1 MCVTVTSLALC
12 SRRTTLLLSL
22 TRSPSGGKG
31 LGQPVVATGD
41 ARRQLAVDACRD
53 FLDGEAGTGVDAL
66 DVALHRAEP
75 IDPARRGALVE
86 QREGTNLDG
95 ERGRLAAAQAQSGG
109 KIAETRLQIIQ
120 IDQDLRSEVANS
132 LPEIEAQTAEYA
144 ERKVS
149 AEDQL
154 KRIDLVAPQ
163 SGLVHELA
171 VHTVGG
177 VISPAYTIM
186 LIVPS
191 SDRLALEAQIQPQD
205 IDQIRL
211 GQRTVLRMSAF
222 NQRTTPEL
230 NGEVSRIAVDLTQ
243 DQKSGLSYYVV
254 RIAVSPQE
262 LARLGKLALV
272 PGMPAAAFI
281 QTGER
286 TVISHLVK
294 PLRDQINR
302 AFREE

>member
-1 MCVTVTSLALC
+1 
-12 SRRTTLLLSL
+12 
-22 TRSPSGGKG
+22 
-31 LGQPVVATGD
+31 
-41 ARRQLAVDACRD
+41 
-53 FLDGEAGTGVDAL
+53 
-66 DVALHRAEP
+66 
-75 IDPARRGALVE
+75 
-86 QREGTNLDG
+86 
-95 ERGRLAAAQAQSGG
+95 
-109 KIAETRLQIIQ
+109 
-120 IDQDLRSEVANS
+120 VANS
-132 LPEIEAQTAEYA
+132 LREIEAQTAEYV
-144 ERKVS
+144 ERKAS

-171 VHTVGG
+171 VHTIGG
-177 VISPAYTIM
+177 VVSPADTIM

-191 SDRLALEAQIQPQD
+191 SDRLALEAQIQPRD
-205 IDQIRL
+205 IDQIQP

-230 NGEVSRIAVDLTQ
+230 NGEVSRIAADLTH

-254 RIAVSPQE
+254 RITVPPRE

-272 PGMPAAAFI
+272 PGMPAEAFI

-286 TVISHLVK
+286 TVISYLVK